1 MQRILFA
8 LVAASVLF
16 CAASAAEL
24 SVEDYQRLAQATC
37 SGSSISL
44 VESVP
49 IGTNI
54 PIPEETTYDSWLK
67 LINSAQSTIEIAAFY
82 ITLTDGSQW
91 PPEDGGYMGQNI
103 FNGLVD
109 AALKRNVSI
118 RIVQQQPSP
127 SMPDTDA
134 QTLVRMGVATV
145 RSINW
150 VSLIGSGILHTKFM
164 IVDGKS
170 FYVGS
175 SNFDWRSLAQ
185 VKELGVVVANCPT
198 LANDISK
205 IFDQYWIM
213 SYASSMPNQ
222 WPFQDYTMYNVT
234 DPFTFNSKDRGA
246 VGVFMAA
253 SPPQMSISNWRT
265 NDLDAILHAINS
277 ASQYVY
283 FSVMDYAPTSLFM
296 KPNFYWPLID
306 DALRT
311 AAFQRNV
318 TVRLLFSVWSQTKG
332 SAYQWMRS
340 LNDIHGIDVRV
351 MIIPPGEGKP
361 IPFTRVDHSKFIV
374 TDSLLYITTSNCA
387 ADYFLTTGGVSITF
401 MNENVRQEG
410 EQIFMR
416 DWEGP
421 YSGPIPS
428 WHHSPRAAPASTN

>member
-170 FYVGS
+170 VYVGGLKTAFE
-175 SNFDWRSLAQ
+175 N
-185 VKELGVVVANCPT
+185 
-198 LANDISK
+198 
-205 IFDQYWIM
+205 IFC
-213 SYASSMPNQ
+213 SA
-222 WPFQDYTMYNVT
+222 
-234 DPFTFNSKDRGA
+234 GA
-246 VGVFMAA
+246 LV
-253 SPPQMSISNWRT
+253 
-265 NDLDAILHAINS
+265 
-277 ASQYVY
+277 
-283 FSVMDYAPTSLFM
+283 
-296 KPNFYWPLID
+296 
-306 DALRT
+306 
-311 AAFQRNV
+311 
-318 TVRLLFSVWSQTKG
+318 
-332 SAYQWMRS
+332 
-340 LNDIHGIDVRV
+340 
-351 MIIPPGEGKP
+351 
-361 IPFTRVDHSKFIV
+361 
-374 TDSLLYITTSNCA
+374 
-387 ADYFLTTGGVSITF
+387 
-401 MNENVRQEG
+401 
-410 EQIFMR
+410 
-416 DWEGP
+416 
-421 YSGPIPS
+421 YSGAS
-428 WHHSPRAAPASTN
+428 VAAWPESVQVSC